1 MRHATSDSPTAVQ
14 AGRANVLVVED
25 NAVLGPLLVH
35 MLESGGYT
43 ATLASDGEAATEA
56 VQHAHFDVTITDI
69 VLGTLDGNEVAEA
82 LTAIQPELKVIFM
95 SGYGAP
101 RYGLGA
107 QDPMLFK
114 PFQAAELL
122 RRVEQTLA
130 V

>member
-1 MRHATSDSPTAVQ
+1 M
-14 AGRANVLVVED
+14 LVVED

-43 ATLASDGEAATEA
+43 ATLASDGDTATEA
-56 VQHAHFDVTITDI
+56 VKSAHYDLTIADI

-114 PFQAAELL
+114 PFQASELL
-122 RRVEQTLA
+122 QRVERTLA
-130 V
+130 G